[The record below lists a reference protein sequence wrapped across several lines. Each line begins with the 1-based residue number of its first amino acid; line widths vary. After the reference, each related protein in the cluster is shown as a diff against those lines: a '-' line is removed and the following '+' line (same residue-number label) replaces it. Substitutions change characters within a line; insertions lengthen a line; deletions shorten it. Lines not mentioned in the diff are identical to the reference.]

1 MIIHIKN
8 MVSSRCTLKVK
19 TEMERVGLIIENIQL
34 GRVELSHPATDDQME
49 KLQNALSAAGLEVM
63 GSKTFELVEQVIK
76 TIKEMIDRSSNDQGK
91 CHSEYLSDKLGRSYP
106 YLAGIFTNATGIS
119 IGQYVINYRLERTKE
134 MIRSNKLSLSEIA
147 FKLNFSSIGHLS
159 NQFKKATGI
168 SPSMYRRL
176 ATNESSDKLV
186 QKKIVEKKTPYIH
199 IPPTLRSILERNIA
213 EFK

>member
-19 TEMERVGLIIENIQL
+19 TEMERVGLIIENMQL
-34 GRVELSHPATDDQME
+34 GRVELSRPANDDQIE
-49 KLQNALSAAGLEVM
+49 KLHTALSAAGLEVM
-63 GSKTFELVEQVIK
+63 NNKTVELVDQIK
-76 TIKEMIDRSSNDQGK
+76 ATVKEMIDRSSNDQNV
-91 CHSEYLSDKLGRSYP
+91 CHSEYISEKIGKTYP
-106 YLAGIFTNATGIS
+106 YLAGVFANSTGIS

-134 MIRSNKLSLSEIA
+134 MIRNNRLSLSEIA

-168 SPSMYRRL
+168 SPSMYRQL

-186 QKKIVEKKTPYIH
+186 QKKNVEKQTPYVH